1 MLQRASNVIV
11 REEENCFLLVNRG
24 NGRVLVINRTGLEIW
39 QLLENSTVE
48 DVVEKLTERYK
59 VKPANCRAQVTSFVE
74 KLLKNDFLSS

>member
-1 MLQRASNVIV
+1 M
-11 REEENCFLLVNRG
+11 
-24 NGRVLVINRTGLEIW
+24 VINRTGLEIW